1 MMDVQTIKKPRK
13 PVRFY
18 GGQLAYS
25 KWVCEKKGVAIQ
37 VVPDHIHLPGHPGEG
52 IEEVYSR
59 ARETGADRRSNP
71 HERV

>member
-13 PVRFY
+13 TVRVY
-18 GGQLAYS
+18 GGPLAYS

-52 IEEVYSR
+52 N
-59 ARETGADRRSNP
+59 DQ
-71 HERV
+71 